1 MRGDFEQSFN
11 DFSIDEAI
19 INGKNMNFM
28 RIGRRYVV
36 VVEAFSDHLRRSL
49 PPRNSTGESEG
60 DTSSSSKLSPIIS
73 DDLFRRETAT
83 TTMLPAQTI
92 ELGVN
97 DNDIV
102 VAGGMES
109 MSDAPKYRAEPRK
122 GSRLGHD
129 TIIDGM
135 LKDRLWDVTMI
146 LEWEYVQMDPTL
158 ISMDQL
164 LEAHCVAIIRN
175 NQLFVANAG
184 DSRCVISRKGQAY
197 NLSRDHKP
205 DLKAEKDRILKAGGF
220 VQYGW
225 VNGSLNLARAIGDM
239 ELKQNKSL
247 PAEKQIVTAYPDVNT
262 VELCDDDEFLVIA
275 CGGICPDTNFRRGS
289 SLYLQDMKEDETEAE
304 GEAEAGLECL
314 HQSAKKEL
322 QVYLN
327 VDGPLK
333 DPNESSTQN

>member
-1 MRGDFEQSFN
+1 
-11 DFSIDEAI
+11 
-19 INGKNMNFM
+19 
-28 RIGRRYVV
+28 
-36 VVEAFSDHLRRSL
+36 
-49 PPRNSTGESEG
+49 
-60 DTSSSSKLSPIIS
+60 
-73 DDLFRRETAT
+73 
-83 TTMLPAQTI
+83 MLAAQTI

-109 MSDAPKYRAEPRK
+109 MSNAPKYLAETRK
-122 GSRLGHD
+122 GSQLGHD

-135 LKDRLWDVTMI
+135 LKDRLWDVYNDFGMGVCADVCADKYTI
-146 LEWEYVQMDPTL
+146 TREKQQDPTL

-184 DSRCVISRKGQAY
+184 DSRCVISRKGQ
-197 NLSRDHKP
+197 LDHKL
-205 DLKAEKDRILKAGGF
+205 DLEAEKDRILKAGGF
-220 VQYGW
+220 VQYGR
-225 VNGSLNLARAIGDM
+225 VNGSLNLARAIGNM

-247 PAEKQIVTAYPDVNT
+247 SAEKQIVTANPDVNT
-262 VELCDDDEFLVIA
+262 FLVLA
-275 CGGICPDTNFRRGS
+275 S
-289 SLYLQDMKEDETEAE
+289 SLYLQDTKEDETK
-304 GEAEAGLECL
+304 AEAGLECL

-333 DPNESSTQN
+333 DSNESSTQN

>member
-1 MRGDFEQSFN
+1 MTTPAWAEPPPMSRNKNQRNDESNICRG
-11 DFSIDEAI
+11 
-19 INGKNMNFM
+19 
-28 RIGRRYVV
+28 
-36 VVEAFSDHLRRSL
+36 
-49 PPRNSTGESEG
+49 
-60 DTSSSSKLSPIIS
+60 
-73 DDLFRRETAT
+73 TA
-83 TTMLPAQTI
+83 TMLPAQTI

-109 MSDAPKYRAEPRK
+109 MSNAPKYRAEPRK

-135 LKDRLWDVTMI
+135 LKIGYGMFTMI

-164 LEAHCVAIIRN
+164 LETHCVAIIRN

-225 VNGSLNLARAIGDM
+225 VNGSLNLARAIDM

-275 CGGICPDTNFRRGS
+275 CDGIC
-289 SLYLQDMKEDETEAE
+289 SLYLQVPCTCKIW
-304 GEAEAGLECL
+304 LRL
-314 HQSAKKEL
+314 RLRLRLSWSAYINL
-322 QVYLN
+322 QRKSY
-327 VDGPLK
+327 K
-333 DPNESSTQN
+333 CT

>member
-1 MRGDFEQSFN
+1 
-11 DFSIDEAI
+11 
-19 INGKNMNFM
+19 
-28 RIGRRYVV
+28 
-36 VVEAFSDHLRRSL
+36 
-49 PPRNSTGESEG
+49 
-60 DTSSSSKLSPIIS
+60 
-73 DDLFRRETAT
+73 
-83 TTMLPAQTI
+83 MLAAQTI
-92 ELGVN
+92 ELRVN

-109 MSDAPKYRAEPRK
+109 MSNAPKYLAETRK
-122 GSRLGHD
+122 GSQLGHD

-135 LKDRLWDVTMI
+135 LKDRLWDVYNDFGMGVCADVCADKYTITREEQDAYAIICNDLLEMI
-146 LEWEYVQMDPTL
+146 LNHYVYLKKVIVPTDLARKKGDPTL
-158 ISMDQL
+158 ISMGQL
-164 LEAHCVAIIRN
+164 LEAHCVAIIWN

-205 DLKAEKDRILKAGGF
+205 DLEAEKDRILKAGGI
-220 VQYGW
+220 VQYGRA
-225 VNGSLNLARAIGDM
+225 NGSLNLARAIGDM

-247 PAEKQIVTAYPDVNT
+247 PTEKQIVTANPNVNT

-275 CGGICPDTNFRRGS
+275 CDGIY
-289 SLYLQDMKEDETEAE
+289 SLYLQDTKENETETE
-304 GEAEAGLECL
+304 TEAGLECL

-333 DPNESSTQN
+333 DSNESSTQN